1 MLTTVSLSI
10 KSLKRMNSKQ
20 ADLPRSDQDH
30 KQSSL
35 VNHPDAARLITGLRD
50 TGYDFYTASADIID
64 NSIAANASHIKID
77 VLLLDDGR
85 KYVYFGDDGDG
96 MNARQL
102 WEAMRYGAPKRPSAK
117 SLGKFGLGLKTASSA
132 CCKKFA
138 VISRPDTSTELAKLA
153 WDLDHVEN
161 INKWE
166 MLQEPVTPEEIE
178 KFEEL
183 CGPKGTM
190 VVWSKCDKILGKVY
204 EQPGGIQEHNALNTR
219 KKNLKEHL
227 AKVFHK
233 YLDTKISA
241 YPNVTIELDGYEIEP
256 WNPFYPERSEQVL
269 AQRETI
275 MEIESEDGT
284 TALATINAWI
294 LPHSKDLTDNENK
307 KHAKISNRSQGFYIY
322 REGRMIFSEGWL
334 GIFRS
339 DDPHFS
345 LLRAEFCFDHDLD
358 HAFQVDVKKSRIIFD
373 PALEEELKKRLT
385 GARNEAERRYRRK
398 EKAITSG
405 TTLDHGSANKSI
417 EKAKLRTKK
426 PTITEADPVLG
437 AATLNN
443 NRGTVKIRTPVQNN
457 VSPDRLYIEEVTDIT
472 DGNLWEPSLR
482 SVAENNHVTGVRLNK
497 HHDFYS
503 KVYLKSAASGYAIEG
518 IDILLWALA
527 TAEFNNNNADLKA
540 IFEDFREEVSS
551 NLKKLL
557 SDVPMPDPKEL
568 NEASHPVEK

>member
-1 MLTTVSLSI
+1 MNTDQVDLSLPEHTN
-10 KSLKRMNSKQ
+10 K
-20 ADLPRSDQDH
+20 PSD
-30 KQSSL
+30 L
-35 VNHPDAARLITGLRD
+35 VNQPDAARLITGLRD
-50 TGYDFYTASADIID
+50 TGYDFYTACADIID
-64 NSIAANASHIKID
+64 NSIAAHATNIKID
-77 VLLLDDGR
+77 VQLLDDGR
-85 KYVYFGDDGDG
+85 KFVYFGDDGDG
-96 MNARQL
+96 MTAEQL
-102 WEAMRYGAPKRPSAK
+102 WAAMRYGAPKRPSAK

-132 CCKKFA
+132 CCRKFA
-138 VISRPDTSTELAKLA
+138 VISRPSTSTELAKLA
-153 WDLDHVEN
+153 WDLDHVVN

-166 MLQEPVTPEEIE
+166 MLMEPVTPEEIE
-178 KFEEL
+178 KFEEI
-183 CGPKGTM
+183 CGPQGTM

-204 EQPGGIQEHNALNTR
+204 EQPGGIHEHNALNTR
-219 KKNLKEHL
+219 KDKLMEHL

-233 YLDTKISA
+233 YIDPEVTK
-241 YPNVTIELDGYEIEP
+241 YPNVTIKLDGNEIAP

-269 AQRETI
+269 SAKETV

-284 TALATINAWI
+284 TALATLKAWI
-294 LPHSKDLTDNENK
+294 LPHSKDMTDDENK

-373 PALEEELKKRLT
+373 PALELELKKRLT

-398 EKAITSG
+398 EKAIISDTS
-405 TTLDHGSANKSI
+405 LDHGSANKSI
-417 EKAKLRTKK
+417 DKAKLRTKK
-426 PTITEADPVLG
+426 PTITEADPVKG
-437 AATLNN
+437 EATLNN
-443 NRGTVKIRTPVQNN
+443 NRGTVKIKTPVQNN
-457 VSPDRLYIEEVTDIT
+457 VSPDRLYIEEVTDIM

-482 SVAENNHVTGVRLNK
+482 SVGENNHITGVRLNK
-497 HHDFYS
+497 HHDFYP
-503 KVYLKSAASGYAIEG
+503 KIYLKATASRYAIEG

-557 SDVPMPDPKEL
+557 ADVPMPDPKEM
-568 NEASHPVEK
+568 NETANLPEYDY

>member
-1 MLTTVSLSI
+1 
-10 KSLKRMNSKQ
+10 MNTDH
-20 ADLPRSDQDH
+20 ADLPLPDPTN
-30 KQSSL
+30 KPSSL

-64 NSIAANASHIKID
+64 NSIAANASNIKID

-85 KYVYFGDDGDG
+85 KFVYFGDDGDG
-96 MNARQL
+96 MTTKQL

-166 MLQEPVTPEEIE
+166 MLMEPVTPEEIE

-183 CGPKGTM
+183 CGPKGTL

-204 EQPGGIQEHNALNTR
+204 DQPGGTQEQNALNTR
-219 KKNLKEHL
+219 KKNLRDHL
-227 AKVFHK
+227 AKVFQK
-233 YLDTKISA
+233 YLDPGITE
-241 YPNVTIELDGYEIEP
+241 YPNVTIELDGNEIAP

-269 AQRETI
+269 AQKETV

-284 TALATINAWI
+284 TAMATLKAWI
-294 LPHSKDLTDNENK
+294 LPHSKDMTDDENK
-307 KHAKISNRSQGFYIY
+307 KFAKISNRSQGFYIY

-345 LLRAEFCFDHDLD
+345 LLRAEFCFNHDLD

-385 GARNEAERRYRRK
+385 GARNEADRRYRRK

-405 TTLDHGSANKSI
+405 TSLDHGSANKSI
-417 EKAKLRTKK
+417 DKAKLRTKK
-426 PTITEADPVLG
+426 PTVTAADPVNG
-437 AATLNN
+437 EATLNN
-443 NRGTVKIRTPVQNN
+443 NRGTVKIKTPVQNN
-457 VSPDRLYIEEVTDIT
+457 VSPDRLYIEEVTDIM

-482 SVAENNHVTGVRLNK
+482 SVGDNNHITGVRLNK
-497 HHDFYS
+497 HHDFYP
-503 KVYLKSAASGYAIEG
+503 KVYLKAAASGYAIEG

-557 SDVPMPDPKEL
+557 ADVPMPDPKEL
-568 NEASHPVEK
+568 NEASNTVEDDN